1 MRIHLY
7 PAQFSVEPQ
16 AVYVKK
22 GRQVV
27 AGEEDMTL

>member
-1 MRIHLY
+1 MRVPLC

-16 AVYVKK
+16 AVHVKK

-27 AGEEDMTL
+27 AGEGDVTL